1 MRRIKHSLLAWAAT
15 ATNALASNVTLAIDH
30 DAQPFGRGVLQ
41 TSEGVTI
48 SPSAPLLGFA
58 VLSTDITITLDQAD
72 TFSAAAVLATTET
85 ITITPPA
92 LLAGIGLL
100 DTDEP
105 ITIAGPT
112 GLNAAGLLDSSA
124 GFTLSPP
131 ASIDG
136 AGDLSLTTAL
146 TLSPSTPL
154 TGVGVLTTNVAV
166 DHGGASF
173 DGAGYYLSR
182 TGWAGSPSDNKLCT
196 CGFWVYLDP
205 GVTGTYRVLM
215 AGSTYGRPLQVAF
228 DGTGK
233 IYLALSSGATTIV
246 SALLSET
253 YFDWEA
259 HLGEWVQVLFSCDAS
274 NASKRHLFINGVDY
288 TSDTTWSPYFNLD
301 FMWSHSQSIAIGSRT
316 NGTTQPLYGSA
327 AQFYLTNEYLDLSLS
342 TNRDKFALDVIDDGV
357 DVTGTSPIM
366 MLNGDYTNFEVNA
379 GTGGDF
385 TTHTALTQPPTLST
399 EVPLSLTLTPPNA
412 VDGVAVLST
421 TTTLTIAGPTSFAAT
436 AVLDTDVTLAFDWS
450 GSDIV
455 DANAATTLSSNV
467 SLIVTS
473 PTSITGTAVLTTTVR
488 HPGAYFDGSTYL
500 SRGAALT
507 GASNTKMFTFACW
520 FRFDTATPNTR
531 FVMQDTSTRFSVQ
544 FNSTNS
550 FAFWVRNSAATYIYR
565 LNISGG
571 VFTKASHLGEWHHL
585 VLTADLTDAGKRFI
599 MIDGEFVATGHP
611 TYIVSWTTYTDDLL
625 DFTTASDWY
634 IATNNALTVPMVDNL
649 AQIYFTNE
657 YLDLSNASNR
667 QKLYSGGYVEIA
679 GDGSSITGAAPLI
692 LLNSDYDNFGHNSG
706 GGGDFTVAAGSI
718 TSPADFGVAQLFTLD
733 VATNLADYAS
743 AMQSTTSLTLASPT
757 SIDGAGVFVTDVV
770 IAFDTDST
778 VLVGNVNAL
787 YSHITLVTDTVAAI
801 AGAAVLDTTETL
813 TVTPTVSMSG
823 VAVLDTD
830 ETITISVAADVSGA
844 GLLSSTET
852 LTLSPN
858 VDGSAVAV
866 LDTTE
871 ALLINFSGN
880 DIALRA
886 LLTSIVTVTMDSNA
900 DLVAVGPL
908 TSEVRLFLGMY
919 GRAGVNWY
927 NPPRGTLRSVTSV
940 TGTLKEYE
948 LVTGTIRDTSII
960 TKRIG
965 SD

>member
-15 ATNALASNVTLAIDH
+15 TTNALASNVTLTVDH

-41 TSEGVTI
+41 TSEAVTI
-48 SPSAPLLGFA
+48 SPSAPLLGSA

-131 ASIDG
+131 TSIDG
-136 AGDLSLTTAL
+136 AGNLSLTTAL
-146 TLSPSTPL
+146 TLS
-154 TGVGVLTTNVAV
+154 
-166 DHGGASF
+166 
-173 DGAGYYLSR
+173 
-182 TGWAGSPSDNKLCT
+182 SPT
-196 CGFWVYLDP
+196 
-205 GVTGTYRVLM
+205 
-215 AGSTYGRPLQVAF
+215 
-228 DGTGK
+228 
-233 IYLALSSGATTIV
+233 
-246 SALLSET
+246 
-253 YFDWEA
+253 
-259 HLGEWVQVLFSCDAS
+259 
-274 NASKRHLFINGVDY
+274 
-288 TSDTTWSPYFNLD
+288 
-301 FMWSHSQSIAIGSRT
+301 SIAG
-316 NGTTQPLYGSA
+316 A
-327 AQFYLTNEYLDLSLS
+327 ARLS
-342 TNRDKFALDVIDDGV
+342 TD
-357 DVTGTSPIM
+357 
-366 MLNGDYTNFEVNA
+366 E
-379 GTGGDF
+379 
-385 TTHTALTQPPTLST
+385 
-399 EVPLSLTLTPPNA
+399 SLTLTPSA
-412 VDGVAVLST
+412 QVIGVGVLST
-421 TTTLTIAGPTSFAAT
+421 TTALTIAGPTSFAAT

-455 DANAATTLSSNV
+455 DAGAATTLSSNV
-467 SLIVTS
+467 SLIVTPSALLTGAGLMSTRIPNGIHLNGATKIRQVGALGGVTNTPRGILSLWLQYLTAPLTSSVYLARAEPGGVFVLDIGGPTGSVPFTPHIFIENPAGSLVLNLGVTPGTSHLTDDRQPHHWLAAWDLDANIAQFYYDGVLIRSYS
-473 PTSITGTAVLTTTVR
+473 PGNVGHVCNYAGPTTWYIGAGTSGHIVGDLRDFYLNTDEYVDISDAGIRARFYNSGHVDLGPDGSLPTGNQPALFLSGPKEEWLTNKGYATTNLGAVTAIPKLSSSIPTQLEDEASFEPIDWIGMDVDADSTAFALVLSASSDVSLTIDASNTVLTYSVLESSV
-488 HPGAYFDGSTYL
+488 GLLLDGDST
-500 SRGAALT
+500 ALT
-507 GASNTKMFTFACW
+507 GVAVL
-520 FRFDTATPNTR
+520 DT
-531 FVMQDTSTRFSVQ
+531 D
-544 FNSTNS
+544 
-550 FAFWVRNSAATYIYR
+550 
-565 LNISGG
+565 
-571 VFTKASHLGEWHHL
+571 
-585 VLTADLTDAGKRFI
+585 
-599 MIDGEFVATGHP
+599 
-611 TYIVSWTTYTDDLL
+611 VSILL
-625 DFTTASDWY
+625 DADGTTLGTA
-634 IATNNALTVPMVDNL
+634 
-649 AQIYFTNE
+649 
-657 YLDLSNASNR
+657 LSNALFSF
-667 QKLYSGGYVEIA
+667 I
-679 GDGSSITGAAPLI
+679 
-692 LLNSDYDNFGHNSG
+692 
-706 GGGDFTVAAGSI
+706 
-718 TSPADFGVAQLFTLD
+718 QLSLSHGQD
-733 VATNLADYAS
+733 V
-743 AMQSTTSLTLASPT
+743 
-757 SIDGAGVFVTDVV
+757 
-770 IAFDTDST
+770 
-778 VLVGNVNAL
+778 
-787 YSHITLVTDTVAAI
+787 

-830 ETITISVAADVSGA
+830 ETTTISVAADVSGA